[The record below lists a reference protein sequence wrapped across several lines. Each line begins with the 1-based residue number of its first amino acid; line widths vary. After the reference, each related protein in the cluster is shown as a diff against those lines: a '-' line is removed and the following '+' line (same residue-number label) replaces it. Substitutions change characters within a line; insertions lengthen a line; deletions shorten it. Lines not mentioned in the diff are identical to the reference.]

1 MFVCPPW
8 CNIDGNYTV
17 YVRQQDAAG
26 NNSTPTTL
34 GFTLDTTAPLVPVAM
49 ALAADATTGVAS
61 ASAGLAITLAASNA
75 AIILAVF
82 IVKAPLL
89 A

>member
-1 MFVCPPW
+1 
-8 CNIDGNYTV
+8 
-17 YVRQQDAAG
+17 
-26 NNSTPTTL
+26 
-34 GFTLDTTAPLVPVAM
+34 
-49 ALAADATTGVAS
+49 VAS